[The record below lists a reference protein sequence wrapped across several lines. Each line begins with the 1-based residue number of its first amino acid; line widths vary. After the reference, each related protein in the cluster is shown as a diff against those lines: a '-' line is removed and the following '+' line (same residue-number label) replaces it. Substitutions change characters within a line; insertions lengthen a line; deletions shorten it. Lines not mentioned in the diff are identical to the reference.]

1 LVSSALIHNN
11 KALLL
16 LTFSVRIIAASG
28 VILCILNLLQ
38 PTVRFTMAQDLH
50 LSVVNALSLWIESHL
65 GRVIHLEE
73 LAEYS
78 GYSLWHMQ
86 KLFKE
91 ATGISLGKY
100 IRERRLAG
108 AVYQLTTS
116 STSIFDIAMDFGFGS
131 QSHFTYMFRK
141 RFNITPFEFRQNP
154 TLTLDIAPPLHLSQK
169 KSA

>member
-1 LVSSALIHNN
+1 
-11 KALLL
+11 
-16 LTFSVRIIAASG
+16 
-28 VILCILNLLQ
+28 
-38 PTVRFTMAQDLH
+38 MAQDIH
-50 LSVVNALSLWIESHL
+50 LTIVCALSKWIESHL

-86 KLFKE
+86 KIFKE

-100 IRERRLAG
+100 IRERRLAS
-108 AVYQLTTS
+108 AVYQLS
-116 STSIFDIAMDFGFGS
+116 SSDTSIFDIAMDFGFGS

-141 RFNITPFEFRQNP
+141 RFNITPYEFRQNP
-154 TLTLDIAPPLHLSQK
+154 EIKLDVALPLHMENH

>member
-1 LVSSALIHNN
+1 MIQAH
-11 KALLL
+11 
-16 LTFSVRIIAASG
+16 
-28 VILCILNLLQ
+28 
-38 PTVRFTMAQDLH
+38 H
-50 LSVVNALSLWIESHL
+50 LSLVCALSKWVETHL

-73 LAEYS
+73 LAAYS

-108 AVYQLTTS
+108 AVYQLRS
-116 STSIFDIAMDFGFGS
+116 SDAPIFDIALDFGFGS

-141 RFNITPFEFRQNP
+141 RFNITPYDFRQDP
-154 TLTLDIAPPLHLSQK
+154 SLDLPIAPPLHVIYQK
-169 KSA
+169 MP